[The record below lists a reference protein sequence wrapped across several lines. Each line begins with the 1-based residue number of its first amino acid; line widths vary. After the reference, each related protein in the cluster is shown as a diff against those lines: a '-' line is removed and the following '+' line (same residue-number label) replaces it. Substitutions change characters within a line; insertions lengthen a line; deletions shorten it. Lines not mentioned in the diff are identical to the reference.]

1 MQDKYFFFVR
11 FVRLYFFPFHV
22 IDHFDQINKKQPTL
36 QCDNVYLFLYTSIH
50 IHTHHQCSLLC
61 VFFLYTKFITQHCSQ
76 QFNQHTWYVH
86 IRSIYN
92 RASCIVYLL
101 CTSKIFKKRVKDIKV
116 LLFLFCV
123 INPVFAQLFLLH
135 TVVHVW
141 FYMGLLLK
149 YKRKKFL
156 IEYPYSICT

>member
-1 MQDKYFFFVR
+1 MQDNIYLFFRQFSS
-11 FVRLYFFPFHV
+11 FFSFHV
-22 IDHFDQINKKQPTL
+22 IDHFDQINKKNSQP
-36 QCDNVYLFLYTSIH
+36 QCDNVFYLY
-50 IHTHHQCSLLC
+50 IHTYTPSMQFGC
-61 VFFLYTKFITQHCSQ
+61 FFYTKFITQHCSQ

-141 FYMGLLLK
+141 FTW
-149 YKRKKFL
+149 FV
-156 IEYPYSICT
+156 IEV

>member
-1 MQDKYFFFVR
+1 MQDNIIFFRQFSFFFS
-11 FVRLYFFPFHV
+11 FHV

-36 QCDNVYLFLYTSIH
+36 VRQCILFIYTH
-50 IHTHHQCSLLC
+50 IHTIN
-61 VFFLYTKFITQHCSQ
+61 VVWFFFYTKFITQHCSQ

-141 FYMGLLLK
+141 FTW
-149 YKRKKFL
+149 FV
-156 IEYPYSICT
+156 IEV